1 MTGRLSWRY
10 CSVTNY
16 PQSERL
22 DLLAI
27 PFLLLHSTT
36 CMSPVETAPCLP
48 AVSVKRAR
56 RTGICADH
64 PARVLLWT
72 SDTAVGWVPPL
83 LQGDLRLSALCV
95 VIRFM
100 QRLAS
105 CQSGKGRC
113 QGLQRGHSAL
123 SPHSDGQ
130 SMSQ

>member
-1 MTGRLSWRY
+1 MTGRLSWHY

-22 DLLAI
+22 DLSAI
-27 PFLLLHSTT
+27 PFLLHSTT

-56 RTGICADH
+56 RTGVRVDH
-64 PARVLLWT
+64 SARVLLWT
-72 SDTAVGWVPPL
+72 SDTAVGWVPSL
-83 LQGDLRLSALCV
+83 LQGDLSLSALCV

-113 QGLQRGHSAL
+113 QGLQSGHNTL